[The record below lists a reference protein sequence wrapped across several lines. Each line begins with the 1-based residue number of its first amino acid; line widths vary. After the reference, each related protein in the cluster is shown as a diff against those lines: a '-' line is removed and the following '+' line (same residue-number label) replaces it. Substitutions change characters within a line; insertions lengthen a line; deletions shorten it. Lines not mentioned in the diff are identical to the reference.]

1 MPTPSLLHPRNPH
14 QGRYD
19 LSDLCRVTPQLK
31 EFIISSPGGEAT
43 LDFANEKA
51 VLCLNQA
58 LLARYYQVAY
68 WQLPPGYLCPPI
80 PGRADYVHYLA
91 DLLSRSTGT
100 LPKGKQYRLLDIGTG
115 ASCIYPIIASQSYGW
130 RVLAS
135 DIDDTAIKAASVVL
149 AANPALKRNIEL
161 IRQPQAAAIFQGV
174 LSADTKVHLTMCN
187 PPFYASAAQA
197 AEASERKWTNLGKA
211 EKGATRNFS
220 GQQHELWCDGGELQF
235 IRNMIT
241 ESQLL
246 KQQVCWFS
254 CLVSQQKHIAPLQ
267 KLLREV
273 CAAQQLV
280 IDMRQGNKVS
290 RILAWSF
297 LNETQQQQWCK
308 DT

>member
-1 MPTPSLLHPRNPH
+1 MPTSSLLHPRNPH

-19 LSDLCRVTPQLK
+19 LAELCRVTPQLSA
-31 EFIISSPGGEAT
+31 FIINSPSGEPT

-58 LLARYYQVAY
+58 LLASYYQVAY

-91 DLLSRSTGT
+91 DLLSRSTGV

-130 RVLAS
+130 QVLAS
-135 DIDDTAIKAASVVL
+135 DIDATAIKAASVLVG
-149 AANPALKRNIEL
+149 ANPGLKRSIKL
-161 IRQPQAAAIFQGV
+161 IRQLNSSAIFQGV
-174 LSADTKVHLTMCN
+174 LTAETKVHLTMCN
-187 PPFYASAAQA
+187 PPFYSSAAQA
-197 AEASERKWTNLGKA
+197 AEASTRKWTNLGKA
-211 EKGATRNFS
+211 GNGATRNFA
-220 GQQHELWCDGGELQF
+220 GQQHELWCEGGELQF

-241 ESQLL
+241 ESQLF

-254 CLVSQQKHIAPLQ
+254 CLVSQQKHVAPLQ
-267 KLLREV
+267 KLLRDV
-273 CAAQQLV
+273 RVAQQEV

-290 RILAWSF
+290 RILAWSY
-297 LNETQQQQWCK
+297 LNEAQQQHWCK
-308 DT
+308 AF